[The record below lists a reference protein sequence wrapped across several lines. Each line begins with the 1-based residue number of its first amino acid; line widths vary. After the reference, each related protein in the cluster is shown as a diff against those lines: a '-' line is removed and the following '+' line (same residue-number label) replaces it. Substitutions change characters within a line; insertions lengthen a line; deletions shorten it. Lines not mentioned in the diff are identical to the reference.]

1 MTIFPRKTL
10 YEVRI
15 RLHKIDQ
22 TNKNIYNLQIYYS
35 CHELCYKMSGGKGT
49 LNKYYSCDN

>member
-15 RLHKIDQ
+15 KLHKIDQ